1 VILRASLRQESHGLT
16 LSCAIIDSGIGVA
29 EEDLGKLFSPFSQI
43 DSSTTRKYGGS
54 GLGLSICSKLCELM
68 GGNILATSNLNE
80 GSTFSFTVQLAPS
93 STLPEPAPELNG
105 RCVAII
111 DGNVSFRHSC
121 RRQLEYWGAT
131 VIEGDNAQTAINSLT
146 IDSNPLQRCD
156 LVLLDEQ
163 AANGNANAVLTQLRQ
178 HPAFQ
183 NAAIAALGANFRKS
197 AQPLDEQYI
206 NARYLKPLPSNDLIA
221 ALLLTNRDKLQHQ
234 PPMSTKQDTTSPS
247 SAISHSAPAFIGHK
261 ILLAEDNP
269 INQEVSRCMLDEL
282 GISVDIA
289 NDGIMAL
296 QMLCNNDSRS
306 PYSLILMDCQMPKM
320 DGYVVSRR
328 IRNGGAGDSYR
339 EIPIIAL
346 TANAMSGD
354 KEKCI
359 NAGMND
365 YLSKPME
372 AADLREKLT
381 QWLNSS
387 PQTSAT
393 AESATAQP
401 FPQEGEPSNG
411 PEVWIAAKALES
423 AMGRKDT
430 LRKLLEMFISQLDT
444 QLSDFAQAVQYE
456 DSAQIKDIAHAIKGS
471 AGQLHGRRLQL
482 SASAL
487 EHADQHSSA
496 EQQHELQDRF
506 VAECQA
512 LKACFSA
519 YLQDQ
524 DTDLKPIKRP
534 HPVS

>member
-1 VILRASLRQESHGLT
+1 ML
-16 LSCAIIDSGIGVA
+16 
-29 EEDLGKLFSPFSQI
+29 
-43 DSSTTRKYGGS
+43 
-54 GLGLSICSKLCELM
+54 
-68 GGNILATSNLNE
+68 
-80 GSTFSFTVQLAPS
+80 
-93 STLPEPAPELNG
+93 
-105 RCVAII
+105 
-111 DGNVSFRHSC
+111 
-121 RRQLEYWGAT
+121 
-131 VIEGDNAQTAINSLT
+131 
-146 IDSNPLQRCD
+146 
-156 LVLLDEQ
+156 
-163 AANGNANAVLTQLRQ
+163 
-178 HPAFQ
+178 
-183 NAAIAALGANFRKS
+183 
-197 AQPLDEQYI
+197 
-206 NARYLKPLPSNDLIA
+206 
-221 ALLLTNRDKLQHQ
+221 
-234 PPMSTKQDTTSPS
+234 TKQGTTSPS

-393 AESATAQP
+393 AEPATVQP
-401 FPQEGEPSNG
+401 SPQEGEPSNG